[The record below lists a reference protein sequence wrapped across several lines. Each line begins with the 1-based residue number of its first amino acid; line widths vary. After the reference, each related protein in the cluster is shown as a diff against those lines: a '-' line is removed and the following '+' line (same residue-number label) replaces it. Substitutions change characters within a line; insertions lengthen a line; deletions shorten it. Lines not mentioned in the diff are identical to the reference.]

1 MPHTTVP
8 GPQGRT
14 TRTAPA
20 STSLRPPLEGSG
32 ESTRT
37 RRRSLLT
44 PTSTVRVACK
54 YVVLVLLSVVFL
66 IPWVWMIST
75 SLKSP
80 DELAVWP
87 PVWIPDVLR
96 WDNYATVFEQVA
108 FLRYIVNTSIIA
120 VLSVVG
126 AVMSSAIV
134 GYGFARLVWPGRDIL
149 FGLLIA
155 TLILPAFVTFIPLY
169 VIYAQIGW
177 INTYLPLIVPS
188 FLGNAFFIFLLRQF
202 FRRLPQELFDAAKI
216 DGASEV
222 RTFVSIALPLIRPA
236 LAVVALLQFIASWN
250 DYFGPLVFL
259 NDNSKYTIALGL
271 ATMQSSYGFSN
282 FSWIMAG
289 TAMSVVPIVALF
301 FVAQKTFIQGITLT
315 GLKG

>member
-1 MPHTTVP
+1 M
-8 GPQGRT
+8 
-14 TRTAPA
+14 
-20 STSLRPPLEGSG
+20 
-32 ESTRT
+32 
-37 RRRSLLT
+37 
-44 PTSTVRVACK
+44 VRAVCK
-54 YVVLVLLSVVFL
+54 YPVLILLSVVFL

-80 DELAVWP
+80 HELAVWP
-87 PVWIPDVLR
+87 PVWIPEVLR
-96 WDNYATVFEQVA
+96 WDNYLTVFEHVD
-108 FLRYIVNTSIIA
+108 FLRYILNTSIIA

-126 AVMSSAIV
+126 AVMSSSIV
-134 GYGFARLVWPGRDIL
+134 GYGFARLVWPGRDL
-149 FGLLIA
+149 VFSLLVA

-188 FLGNAFFIFLLRQF
+188 FLGNAFYIFLLRQF

-216 DGASEV
+216 DGASEL
-222 RTFVSIALPLIRPA
+222 RIFFSIALPLIRPA
-236 LAVVALLQFIASWN
+236 LTVVALLQFIASWN

-259 NDNSKYTIALGL
+259 NDTSKYTIALGL
-271 ATMQSSYGFSN
+271 ATMQSTYGFSN

-301 FVAQKTFIQGITLT
+301 FVAQKTFIQGITMT